1 MTYCEAP
8 GQNPA
13 RVALVVPIMTIRLSI
28 ALASLLAA
36 AAAAACD
43 VRVNDK
49 GVSLDVSEG
58 GRAEDEW
65 KRTYN
70 LAAGGQF
77 ELHAFAGDVNIGPAA
92 GTVVEVLATR
102 EAHAKTDEEA
112 RALLGTSQIAEEVAA
127 DRVRIDGT
135 QLKGQRDFRRGI
147 RISYTVGLPPG
158 LNVRIRNEFGRV
170 MLENVTGRFSITST
184 NSRIE
189 AEGVSGEFEIETV
202 NGGIVMEMA
211 ALTGDVRMRTVNGGI
226 VLHLPTNANA
236 TLDATTINGGV
247 SVDDSLK
254 LTPTTKEP
262 QRLSARLGTGTGPR
276 IELSTT
282 NGGVN
287 LDGYVPR

>member
-1 MTYCEAP
+1 MK
-8 GQNPA
+8 
-13 RVALVVPIMTIRLSI
+13 IRLSF

-70 LAAGGQF
+70 LATDGQF
-77 ELHAFAGDVNIGPAA
+77 ELHVFAGNIDIGQASGAA
-92 GTVVEVLATR
+92 VEVLATR

-112 RALLGTSQIAEEVAA
+112 RTLLGTSQIGEEVAA

-135 QLKGQRDFRRGI
+135 QLKGKQDFRRGI
-147 RISYTVGLPPG
+147 RIDYRIGIPPG
-158 LNVRIRNEFGRV
+158 LHVIIRNEFGRV
-170 MLENVTGRFSITST
+170 SLENVNGRFSINST
-184 NSRIE
+184 NSRIDG
-189 AEGVSGEFEIETV
+189 EGVSGGFEIETV

-211 ALTGDVRMRTVNGGI
+211 ALTGDIRMRTVNGGI
-226 VLHLPTNANA
+226 VLHLPTNANG

-247 SVDDSLK
+247 SVDASLK

-282 NGGVN
+282 NGGVS

>member
-1 MTYCEAP
+1 MK
-8 GQNPA
+8 
-13 RVALVVPIMTIRLSI
+13 IRLSI
-28 ALASLLAA
+28 ALASMLAA

-70 LAAGGQF
+70 LAKGGQL
-77 ELHAFAGDVNIGPAA
+77 EVHVFAGAINIGPSSAA
-92 GTVVEVLATR
+92 AVEVLATR

-112 RALLGTSQIAEEVAA
+112 RALLGTSQIGEEVSA

-135 QLKGQRDFRRGI
+135 QLKGKQDFRRGI
-147 RISYTVGLPPG
+147 RIDYKIGIPPG
-158 LNVRIRNEFGRV
+158 LNVTIRNEFGRV
-170 MLENVTGRFSITST
+170 SLENVNGHFSINST

-189 AEGVSGEFEIETV
+189 AEGVSGGFEIETV

-226 VLHLPTNANA
+226 VLHLPTNVNGM
-236 TLDATTINGGV
+236 LDATTINGGV
-247 SVDDSLK
+247 SVDASLK

-282 NGGVN
+282 NGGIN